1 MFQKLTAPTLKALF
15 VRELEGMILSGELA
29 IGEKLPPE
37 RELAERMQISRS
49 VVNDGILE
57 MARKGFLEIVPRKG
71 TYVADF
77 HKNGTLDILV
87 SIMSYNGGQLSR
99 DEIRSILELRTVLM
113 QFALEHAIPVMT
125 GDQRTELRKAC
136 EAFRSAKTL
145 EESAARIFEFDHLL
159 CAFSGN
165 TLLPLLFCSFKTPLQ
180 TLWKR
185 YLSRNG
191 AEGLCRRNMELL
203 TCMENR
209 DVAGAKRV
217 IAESIASTISGGTEI
232 YKG

>member
-1 MFQKLTAPTLKALF
+1 MFQKLSAPTLKALF
-15 VRELEGMILSGELA
+15 VRELEGMILAGELT
-29 IGEKLPPE
+29 IGQKLPPE

-77 HKNGTLDILV
+77 HKNGTLEILV

-99 DEIRSILELRTVLM
+99 DEIRSILELRVVLM
-113 QFALEHAIPVMT
+113 QFALERAIPMMT
-125 GDQRTELRKAC
+125 DGQRARLRAAC
-136 EAFRSAKTL
+136 EAFQTAKTL

-180 TLWKR
+180 ALWKR
-185 YLSRNG
+185 YLTRNG
-191 AEGLCRRNMELL
+191 TEGLHRRNMELL
-203 TCMENR
+203 ACMENG
-209 DVAGAKRV
+209 DVDGAKRA
-217 IAESIASTISGGTEI
+217 IAESIASTISGSTEI
-232 YKG
+232 YRG